1 MEHFLV
7 KYSIQEI
14 LIFSVLLFFA
24 IRQFMEAKDWIQKEA
39 HSWVNKDEALAK
51 IEQKAAQER
60 DLINKKLDEALKER
74 ELFIK
79 RIDDRGDFLQKE
91 IEAAN
96 ENIKLLLESDRDDI
110 KAWITRE
117 HNYFCNKLGEIDT
130 YSLDCINKR
139 YQHYVKEKGNSFIE
153 DLMNEIKAL
162 PKVAPSDIKQK
173 DRKKKEKEKGS
184 DKEDGSVSTDN

>member
-39 HSWVNKDEALAK
+39 HSWANKDEALAK
-51 IEQKAAQER
+51 IEQKAAEER
-60 DLINKKLDEALKER
+60 NLINKKLDEALKER
-74 ELFIK
+74 EVYIK
-79 RIDDRGDFLQKE
+79 RMDERDDFLQKE

-130 YSLDCINKR
+130 YSLDCINRR

-162 PKVAPSDIKQK
+162 PKVAPSDIKQR
-173 DRKKKEKEKGS
+173 DRKKEKEKGS
-184 DKEDGSVSTDN
+184 DENNGSLSADN

>member
-24 IRQFMEAKDWIQKEA
+24 IRQFIEAKDWIQKEA
-39 HSWVNKDEALAK
+39 HSWANKDEALGK
-51 IEQKAAQER
+51 LEQKAAEER

-74 ELFIK
+74 EAYIQK
-79 RIDDRGDFLQKE
+79 MDERDDFLQKE

-130 YSLDCINKR
+130 YSLDCINRR
-139 YQHYVKEKGNSFIE
+139 YQHYVKENGNSFIE

-162 PKVAPSDIKQK
+162 PKVAPSDIKQR
-173 DRKKKEKEKGS
+173 DRKKEKEKGS
-184 DKEDGSVSTDN
+184 DEKNGTVSADN